1 MAASIKA
8 GVIGAAGYA
17 GGELLRLLLQHPQ
30 AELAFAQSGS
40 QAGKPL
46 ASVHTDLLGE
56 TELAFVA
63 DSNDEVDVLFLCAG
77 HGKAAEYLK
86 NNSIPAATSIID
98 LSQDFRWNG
107 AKTGTIVSAGGREF
121 VYGLPELQREVIQNA
136 SNIANPGCFAT
147 AIQLALLPLAQQHL
161 LPVAVHV
168 SGITGSTGAGQGLS
182 PTSHFSWR
190 TENVST
196 YKVMEHQHLREVGKT
211 LQQLQPETQP
221 DIHFIPYRGPFARGI
236 FITAY
241 LETDLTLEQAQDI
254 YRQYYS
260 SHPFVVMS
268 AQTPDLKQV
277 VNTSKC
283 VLHLQKHGQ
292 QLVITSIIDNLLKG
306 AAGQAVQNMNLLFG
320 FDETAGLKLK
330 AGGF

>member
-8 GVIGAAGYA
+8 GVVGAAGYA
-17 GGELLRLLLQHPQ
+17 GGELLRLLLHHPQ
-30 AELAFAQSGS
+30 VELAFAQSGS

-46 ASVHTDLLGE
+46 ASIHTDLLGE
-56 TELAFVA
+56 TELDFVA
-63 DSNDEVDVLFLCAG
+63 DANTDTDVLFLCTG
-77 HGKAAEYLK
+77 HGGAGKYLK
-86 NNSIPAATSIID
+86 NNTMSASTKIID
-98 LSQDFRWNG
+98 LSQDFRWNEATSG
-107 AKTGTIVSAGGREF
+107 KTVSAEGRDF
-121 VYGLPELQREVIQNA
+121 VYGLPELQREAIQKA

-161 LPVAVHV
+161 LPAQVHI
-168 SGITGSTGAGQGLS
+168 SGITGSTGAGQILS

-196 YKVMEHQHLREVGKT
+196 YKVMEHQHLREVVRT
-211 LQQLQPETQP
+211 IRHLQPEQQP
-221 DIHFIPYRGPFARGI
+221 AIHFIPYRGPFARGI

-241 LETDLTLEQAQDI
+241 LETDLTLEQAQDL
-254 YRQYYS
+254 YQSYYS
-260 SHPFVVMS
+260 SHHFVILS
-268 AQTPDLKQV
+268 AQNPDLKQV

-283 VLHLQKHGQ
+283 VLYLEKHGQ

-320 FDETAGLKLK
+320 MEETAGLKLK
-330 AGGF
+330 ATGF

>member
-1 MAASIKA
+1 MEASIKA

-30 AELAFAQSGS
+30 VELAFAQSGS

-56 TELAFVA
+56 TELAFGA
-63 DSNDEVDVLFLCAG
+63 DTNEEVDVLFLCTG
-77 HGKAAEYLK
+77 HGGASKYLK
-86 NNSIPAATSIID
+86 NNAIPASTRIID
-98 LSQDFRWNG
+98 LSQDFRWNETS
-107 AKTGTIVSAGGREF
+107 AGTTVSAEGREF
-121 VYGLPELQREVIQNA
+121 VYGLPELQREAIRNA

-147 AIQLALLPLAQQHL
+147 AIQLALLPLAQQRL
-161 LPVAVHV
+161 LPAAVHV
-168 SGITGSTGAGQGLS
+168 SGITGSTGAGQSLS

-196 YKVMEHQHLREVGKT
+196 YKVMEHQHLREVGRT
-211 LQQLQPETQP
+211 IQHLQPEQQP
-221 DIHFIPYRGPFARGI
+221 TIHFIPYRGPFAKGI

-241 LETDLTLEQAQDI
+241 LETNLTMEQAQEL
-254 YRQYYS
+254 YQHYYS
-260 SHPFVVMS
+260 SHPFVVLS
-268 AQTPDLKQV
+268 EQNPDLKQV

-283 VLHLQKHGQ
+283 VLHLQKHGP

-306 AAGQAVQNMNLLFG
+306 AAGQAMQNMNLLFG
-320 FDETAGLKLK
+320 LEETAGLRLK
-330 AGGF
+330 ATGF